1 MAVQRKIRNLSDGK
15 NAYIPMYLEEY
26 KDIRNFLDAHYIK
39 NYGWMLDALKE
50 ENDDKAFIRKR

>member
-1 MAVQRKIRNLSDGK
+1 
-15 NAYIPMYLEEY
+15 MYLEEY